1 MWGNGQLHQIY
12 ENSPRG
18 GARPV
23 FWLTSLLAA
32 LLFMISLRI
41 FLVAHLF
48 LKGRAHE
55 AIFPPWNQGF
65 IDLFFYCQFA
75 FRLKPTTASLEP
87 CPSKKISCE
96 NENLNFKNFVWKT
109 WKFTF
114 FWFVSIGTFEPKY
127 YLKFVC
133 RALLCY
139 GFVQCIKW
147 SNRSSHS
154 PL

>member
-1 MWGNGQLHQIY
+1 MGNCIKFMKIARAAVRAQCFDLHHCWRHCSLWYRVGFSWLLIC
-12 ENSPRG
+12 
-18 GARPV
+18 
-23 FWLTSLLAA
+23 FWKAGLTGP
-32 LLFMISLRI
+32 F
-41 FLVAHLF
+41 
-48 LKGRAHE
+48 
-55 AIFPPWNQGF
+55 FPPWNQGF

-114 FWFVSIGTFEPKY
+114 FWFVSVGTFEPKY